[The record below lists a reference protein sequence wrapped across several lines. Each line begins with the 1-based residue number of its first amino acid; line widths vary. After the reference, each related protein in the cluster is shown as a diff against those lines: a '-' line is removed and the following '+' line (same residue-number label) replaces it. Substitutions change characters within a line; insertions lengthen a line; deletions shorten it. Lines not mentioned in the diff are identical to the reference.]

1 MLGRIKVNDSLY
13 NFILL
18 NTCCIKFTYN
28 NYVNKDN
35 NIFYIIILWKAVFKT
50 VNIRGKIG

>member
-1 MLGRIKVNDSLY
+1 MLYKI
-13 NFILL
+13 
-18 NTCCIKFTYN
+18 TYN

-50 VNIRGKIG
+50 INIHGEIG